1 MSFNNSYN
9 DLFLQR
15 TGDLYKYI
23 GPCALRITAYR
34 NPSFLK
40 TFLRVHFILALSR
53 VTKETRAIM
62 LHDQTK
68 CAKMCRDGASG
79 CKVIEC
85 CQPRRGTR
93 CHVDS
98 LSFLFRFNRMP
109 GRSPFDV
116 RQSPVLC
123 EVLWEFIFLLPFIL
137 SLKTFLVVLL
147 LDYL

>member
-1 MSFNNSYN
+1 MSFNNRYN
-9 DLFLQR
+9 NLFLQR
-15 TGDLYKYI
+15 TGDLCKYI
-23 GPCALRITAYR
+23 GPCALGITAYR

-53 VTKETRAIM
+53 VTKETLAIM

-68 CAKMCRDGASG
+68 CAKMCRDGASE

-109 GRSPFDV
+109 GRSP
-116 RQSPVLC
+116 VLC
-123 EVLWEFIFLLPFIL
+123 EVLWEFLFLLPFIL
-137 SLKTFLVVLL
+137 SFLKTFLEKLRGSFARL
-147 LDYL
+147 SFK